1 MTGNEG
7 ADQESTPAA
16 GNMKSETKKAGA
28 KTKLKTLTG
37 ASILWEC
44 LEREGVRV
52 VFGYPGGAILPAYD
66 ALKHSKIHHVLVRH
80 EQGATHMADGYAR
93 ASGEVG
99 VAVATSGP
107 GATNMVTGIATAML
121 DSIPIVCI
129 TGQVGSKLI
138 GSDAFQETDI
148 TGVTLPITKHNYLV
162 THASEVA
169 RTIREAFYVARSGR
183 PGPVLVDIT
192 KDAQQGTCEFDWAG
206 AKPQLP
212 GYRPDLSPAAAEY
225 EKALELI
232 HNSKRPLILAG
243 HGIIVS
249 GAMREVRDFA
259 ERAGIP
265 VAMTLL
271 GLGAF
276 PASHPLNLGMMGM
289 HGEAWVNHTI
299 QEADLLL
306 AFGMRFDDRVTG
318 NLKNYA
324 PNARKIHIEIDP
336 AEINK
341 NVKVDVPL
349 VGDLRE
355 VLLELMPHV
364 ESIDRSEWLDSID
377 KLKGDSAVRDIQ
389 NLPDSGHL
397 YAAHVIN
404 DLWRQTRD
412 GKTIVV
418 TDVGQHQMW
427 EAQYYKHEHART
439 LITSGG
445 LGTMGFALPA
455 AIGAK
460 VACPEAEVWVVV
472 GDGGFQMTMCEL
484 ATVVQE
490 NLKIHIAIINNGF
503 LGMVRQWQEFF
514 YDRNY
519 AATPL
524 LNPDFAK
531 LAEAYGIRSMTISER
546 SEVVDAVEAA
556 RQHDGPVLIN
566 FKVEQEDTVYPMV
579 AAGAA
584 LDDMIR
590 RPSPIVETAED
601 E

>member
-1 MTGNEG
+1 MIG
-7 ADQESTPAA
+7 
-16 GNMKSETKKAGA
+16 KSM
-28 KTKLKTLTG
+28 TG

-44 LEREGVRV
+44 IEREGVKH

-66 ALKHSKIHHVLVRH
+66 ALKHSKIHHILVRH

-93 ASGEVG
+93 ASGKVG

-121 DSIPIVCI
+121 DSSPIVCI

-192 KDAQQGTCEFDWAG
+192 KDAQQTTCEFDWEA

-212 GYRPDLSPAAAEY
+212 GYRPDLSPETKEY
-225 EKALELI
+225 EQALDLI
-232 HNSKRPLILAG
+232 HNAKRPVILAG
-243 HGIIVS
+243 HGIIIS
-249 GAMREVRDFA
+249 GAMQEVRDFA

-265 VAMTLL
+265 VALTLL
-271 GLGAF
+271 GIGAF
-276 PASHPLNLGMMGM
+276 PAAHPLNLGMMGM

-318 NLKNYA
+318 NLKTYA
-324 PNARKIHIEIDP
+324 SNAKKIHIEIDP

-355 VLLELMPHV
+355 VLHELLPKV
-364 ESIDRSEWLDSID
+364 ESIDRSEWLDFID

-404 DLWRQTRD
+404 DLWRETRD
-412 GKTIVV
+412 GDTVVV

-427 EAQYYKHEHART
+427 EAQYYKHEKPRS
-439 LITSGG
+439 LITSRRPGH
-445 LGTMGFALPA
+445 
-455 AIGAK
+455 
-460 VACPEAEVWVVV
+460 
-472 GDGGFQMTMCEL
+472 D
-484 ATVVQE
+484 
-490 NLKIHIAIINNGF
+490 
-503 LGMVRQWQEFF
+503 
-514 YDRNY
+514 
-519 AATPL
+519 
-524 LNPDFAK
+524 
-531 LAEAYGIRSMTISER
+531 GIRSASSDRRE
-546 SEVVDAVEAA
+546 SGAA
-556 RQHDGPVLIN
+556 RSRSLGGGWRRRLPDDTLRTRHHRAGETEDQHRHHQQWISRHGPAVAGIFLRSQLRCHAAAQSRFRETWRSLWHSQHDDHRAIPGRAVG
-566 FKVEQEDTVYPMV
+566 QSS
-579 AAGAA
+579 AGA
-584 LDDMIR
+584 
-590 RPSPIVETAED
+590 
-601 E
+601 

>member
-1 MTGNEG
+1 
-7 ADQESTPAA
+7 
-16 GNMKSETKKAGA
+16 
-28 KTKLKTLTG
+28 
-37 ASILWEC
+37 
-44 LEREGVRV
+44 
-52 VFGYPGGAILPAYD
+52 
-66 ALKHSKIHHVLVRH
+66 
-80 EQGATHMADGYAR
+80 MADGYAR

-99 VAVATSGP
+99 VAIATSGP

-162 THASEVA
+162 THANEVA
-169 RTIREAFYVARSGR
+169 RTIREAFYVAKSGR

-192 KDAQQGTCEFDWAG
+192 KDAQQSTCEFDWEA

-212 GYRPDLSPAAAEY
+212 GYRPDLSPAPAEY
-225 EKALELI
+225 AQALELI
-232 HNSKRPLILAG
+232 HNSKRPVILAG

-318 NLKNYA
+318 NLKTYA
-324 PNARKIHIEIDP
+324 PNAKKIHIEIDP

-355 VLLELMPHV
+355 VLLELMPKV

-404 DLWRQTRD
+404 DLWHQTRD
-412 GKTIVV
+412 GNTIVV

-427 EAQYYKHEHART
+427 EAQYYKHEHPRT

-460 VACPEAEVWVVV
+460 VACPEAEVWVIV

-484 ATVVQE
+484 ATMVQE
-490 NLKIHIAIINNGF
+490 NLKINIAIINNGF

-531 LAEAYGIRSMTISER
+531 LAEAYGIRSMTISKR
-546 SEVVDAVEAA
+546 SEVVPAVESA
-556 RQHDGPVLIN
+556 RQHEGPVLIN

-584 LDDMIR
+584 LHDMIR

>member
-1 MTGNEG
+1 MT
-7 ADQESTPAA
+7 DSKDTPAA
-16 GNMKSETKKAGA
+16 SGKK
-28 KTKLKTLTG
+28 TTTMTG

-44 LEREGVRV
+44 LEREGVKQ

-66 ALKHSKIHHVLVRH
+66 ALKGSKIHHILVRH
-80 EQGATHMADGYAR
+80 EPGATHMADGYAR

-121 DSIPIVCI
+121 DSSPIVCI

-169 RTIREAFYVARSGR
+169 RTVREAFYVARSGR
-183 PGPVLVDIT
+183 PGPVLIDIT
-192 KDAQQGTCEFDWAG
+192 KDAQQSTCEFDWEA

-212 GYRPDLSPAAAEY
+212 GYRPDLSPAPVEY
-225 EKALELI
+225 EQALKLI
-232 HNSKRPLILAG
+232 RNSKRPVILAG
-243 HGIIVS
+243 HGIIIS

-259 ERAGIP
+259 ERTGIP
-265 VAMTLL
+265 VALTLL
-271 GLGAF
+271 GIGAF

-289 HGEAWVNHTI
+289 HGEAWVNHMI

-324 PNARKIHIEIDP
+324 PNAKKIHIEIDP

-355 VLLELMPHV
+355 VLLELTPKV
-364 ESIDRSEWLDSID
+364 ESIDRSEWLDHID
-377 KLKGDSAVRDIQ
+377 QLKGDSAVRDIQ

-412 GKTIVV
+412 GNTIVV

-427 EAQYYKHEHART
+427 EAQYYKHEHPRS

-460 VACPEAEVWVVV
+460 VACPEAEVWVIV

-484 ATVVQE
+484 ATIVQE
-490 NLKIHIAIINNGF
+490 NLKINIAIINNGF

-531 LAEAYGIRSMTISER
+531 LADAYGIRSMTISER
-546 SEVVDAVEAA
+546 SEVVPAVQSA

-584 LDDMIR
+584 LNDMIR
-590 RPSPIVETAED
+590 RPSPIVETADD